1 MNVEGICDPRF
12 TPVREAFRENFA
24 NRGELGAAVTVTVDG
39 KTVVDLWGGVAD
51 TVSARPWMRDTT
63 VVVFSCTKGATALCA
78 HLLAARGQLDLDASV
93 ARYWPAFAAAGKE
106 AIPVRMLLNH
116 QAGLAAIDEPLPARA
131 LYDWDTMA
139 TAVAAQAP
147 QWQPGT
153 AHGYHAVTF
162 GWLVGELVRRISGR
176 SLGNFF
182 RDAVA
187 GPLGLDFW
195 IGLPEAFEARVAP
208 IRMAPLTGE
217 TTPLMRALADRG
229 SLISKAFMNP
239 PGLMTARQ
247 VNARVLHAAEVP
259 AANGIAT
266 ARALA
271 GMYTPLAC
279 GGRSGSVELV
289 DRDTL
294 HAMAT
299 VESEGNDRILLI
311 PTRFASGFMKSI
323 DNRPGDSA
331 ILGPNPEAFGH
342 AGAGGSIGM
351 ADPVARVAI
360 GYVMNQMGA
369 GVLLNGR
376 GQALIDAV
384 YACLG

>member
-1 MNVEGICDPRF
+1 MNVDGICDPRF
-12 TPVREAFRENFA
+12 SPVRDAFRENFA
-24 NRGELGAAVTVTVDG
+24 SRGELGAAVAVSIDG
-39 KTVVDLWGGVAD
+39 RIVVDLWGGVAD
-51 TVSARPWMRDTT
+51 KVSGRPWTRDTT

-78 HLLAARGQLDLDASV
+78 HVLAGRGQLDLDAPA
-93 ARYWPAFAAAGKE
+93 ARYWPEFAAAGKE
-106 AIPVRMLLNH
+106 TIPVRMLLNH
-116 QAGLAAIDEPLPARA
+116 QSGLAAIDQPLPAHA
-131 LYDWDTMA
+131 LYDWDTVA
-139 TAVAAQAP
+139 TAVAAQAA
-147 QWQPGT
+147 QWEPGI

-162 GWLVGELVRRISGR
+162 GWLVGEVVRRISGR
-176 SLGNFF
+176 SLGGFF

-195 IGLPEAFEARVAP
+195 IGLPEALEARVAP

-271 GMYTPLAC
+271 GMYAPLAC

-294 HAMAT
+294 HAMAM
-299 VESEGNDRILLI
+299 VQSEGNDRILLI

-351 ADPVARVAI
+351 ADPVPHVAL
-360 GYVMNQMGA
+360 GYVMNQLGP
-369 GVLLNGR
+369 GVLLNAR
-376 GQALIDAV
+376 GQALIDAL

>member
-1 MNVEGICDPRF
+1 MNVDGTCDPRF
-12 TPVREAFRENFA
+12 RAVREAFCENFA
-24 NRGELGAAVTVTVDG
+24 SRAELGAAVTVSVDG
-39 KTVVDLWGGVAD
+39 TLVVDLWGGIAD
-51 TVSARPWMRDTT
+51 KVSGRAWTRDTM
-63 VVVFSCTKGATALCA
+63 VVVFSCTKAATALCA
-78 HLLAARGQLDLDASV
+78 HMLVARGALDLDAPV
-93 ARYWPAFAAAGKE
+93 AHYWPEFAAAGKE
-106 AIPVRMLLNH
+106 AIPVRLLLNH
-116 QAGLAAIDEPLPARA
+116 QAGLAAVDDPLPLGA

-139 TAVAAQAP
+139 TALAAQAP
-147 QWQPGT
+147 HWEPGT

-162 GWLVGELVRRISGR
+162 GWLVGEVVRRISGR
-176 SLGNFF
+176 SLGTFF
-182 RDAVA
+182 REEVA

-195 IGLPEAFEARVAP
+195 IGLPEALAARVAP

-217 TTPLMRALADRG
+217 TTPIMLAMADR
-229 SLISKAFMNP
+229 STLTSKAFLNP

-266 ARALA
+266 ARGLA

-279 GGRSGSVELV
+279 GGRSGAVELV

-294 HAMAT
+294 QAMAT
-299 VESEGNDRILLI
+299 VESEGDDRVLLI

-323 DNRPGDSA
+323 DNRPRDSA
-331 ILGPNPEAFGH
+331 ILGPNAEAFGH
-342 AGAGGSIGM
+342 GGAGGSIGM

-360 GYVMNQMGA
+360 GYVMNQMGT
-369 GVLLNGR
+369 GVLLNAR

-384 YACLG
+384 YESLG

>member
-116 QAGLAAIDEPLPARA
+116 QAGLVAIDQPLPAYA